1 MEDQIINKE
10 TLIFSWLERERE
22 RLAYHFF
29 FLIPAIEIK
38 IDLSSFLIRNLILV
52 KYPIIHVKTRSFITY

>member
-1 MEDQIINKE
+1 MI
-10 TLIFSWLERERE
+10 RERE
-22 RLAYHFF
+22 ISVPFF

-52 KYPIIHVKTRSFITY
+52 KYPIIHVKTRSSITY